1 MIARDKNP
9 VGWATLMYELDDA
22 HRHLGE
28 LLKEMTGSADS
39 TEADFTEVEFRIQLG
54 HVYAH
59 LNRAWFGR
67 DLDRGFSES
76 QRELASG
83 FPTDLDPIG

>member
-1 MIARDKNP
+1 VIVRDKNP

-22 HRHLGE
+22 HEHLGD
-28 LLKEMTGSADS
+28 LLKEMTDS
-39 TEADFTEVEFRIQLG
+39 ADFTEAEFRIQLG

-67 DLDRGFSES
+67 NMDEGFGE
-76 QRELASG
+76 QERARASA